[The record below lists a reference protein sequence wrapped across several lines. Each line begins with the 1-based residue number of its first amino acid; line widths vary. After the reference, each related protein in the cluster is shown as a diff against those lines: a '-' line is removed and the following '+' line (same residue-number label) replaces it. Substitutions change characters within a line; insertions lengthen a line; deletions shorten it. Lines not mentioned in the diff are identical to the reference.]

1 MAFAEKSKSSR
12 LPKDVNRILFVK
24 NMPFNVAD
32 DDLYDLFGKYGA
44 IRQIRVGTAP
54 DTKGTAYVV
63 YEDILDARNACE
75 HLSGFNVG
83 GRYITVLYYNPQRLL
98 ARMDV
103 NKKREELDKLKQQHN
118 IAMDES

>member
-1 MAFAEKSKSSR
+1 
-12 LPKDVNRILFVK
+12 
-24 NMPFNVAD
+24 MPFNVAD